1 MKKRLSILSIG
12 PGDPSLLNQAT
23 LDQLYAADP
32 LILRTDQHP
41 LVSWLDEKKIAF
53 TSLDD
58 LYDTSDDF
66 DSLCDRIAEAVWQCF
81 DKAKHPVY
89 AVPDPLTDR
98 SVDSIFACC
107 PENAAEI
114 IVIPGFSYAD
124 FYLSRCR
131 SLLNAGHFHVI
142 SAAEMLYSGW
152 NPAEAA
158 LVTEIDHPQL
168 AGNLKVFLSSLL
180 DDETEVFL
188 LQATGNPHKI
198 PLFELDR
205 QQKYDHMTA
214 LYIPA
219 SDYLQRTRYTMRD
232 LLMIM
237 DRLRAQDGCPWD
249 RSQTHA
255 SLQPFLVEEA
265 WECVDAINRQDYDH
279 LSEELGDLLFQI
291 VFHASIGKSFDEFT
305 MNDVI
310 SHICAKMIRRHPHV
324 FHESE
329 TETNVNDIAVS
340 WEKIKQNETG
350 HHTILSGLDD
360 VAVSLPSLKYAS
372 KSLKKLRRS
381 DAFIRNDQQIISDIS
396 AETAQIDPDSPHT
409 IQKSM
414 EHILIF
420 CCELCLNHN
429 IDPELILHHAVD
441 SFKTR
446 LKTAEKM
453 MKNDGKT
460 IEHLTFEEL
469 GVYLNHVEG
478 EIE

>member
-1 MKKRLSILSIG
+1 MKKRLNILSIG

-98 SVDSIFACC
+98 SVDSIYACC

-114 IVIPGFSYAD
+114 TVVPGFSYAD

-131 SLLNAGHFHVI
+131 GLLNAGHFHVI

-188 LQATGNPHKI
+188 LQATGQPRKI
-198 PLFELDR
+198 SLFEMDR
-205 QQKYDHMTA
+205 LKTYDHMTA
-214 LYIPA
+214 LFLPA
-219 SDYLQRTRYTMRD
+219 SDYLHRTRYTMQD

-237 DRLRAQDGCPWD
+237 DRLRSQDGCPWD
-249 RSQTHA
+249 RGQTHV
-255 SLQPFLVEEA
+255 SLQPYLVEEA

-291 VFHASIGKSFDEFT
+291 VFHASIGTSFDEFT

-324 FHESE
+324 FNVSGTES
-329 TETNVNDIAVS
+329 NANDIAVS
-340 WEKIKQNETG
+340 WEKIKQQETG
-350 HHTILSGLDD
+350 HDTFLSSLDD
-360 VAVSLPSLKYAS
+360 VASSLPSLKYAF
-372 KSLKKLRRS
+372 KTLKKLRRA
-381 DAFIRNDQQIISDIS
+381 DAFVRNDQQIIIDIA
-396 AETAQIDPDSPHT
+396 AETGQIGPDSMHT
-409 IQKSM
+409 M
-414 EHILIF
+414 EETIGHILF
-420 CCELCLNHN
+420 CCCELCLNHD
-429 IDPELILHHAVD
+429 IDPELILHQTVD
-441 SFKTR
+441 SLKKR
-446 LKTAEKM
+446 LKSLEKQ

-469 GVYLNHVEG
+469 GVYLKYVEG

>member
-1 MKKRLSILSIG
+1 MKKRLHILSIG

-32 LILRTDQHP
+32 LILRTDHHP
-41 LVSWLDEKKIAF
+41 LVSWLNEKKIAY

-66 DSLCDRIAEAVWQCF
+66 DTLCDRIAEAVWQYF
-81 DKAKHPVY
+81 GDAKHPVY
-89 AVPDPLTDR
+89 AAPDLLTDR
-98 SVDSIFACC
+98 SVDRIYACC
-107 PENAAEI
+107 PDNSAEI

-131 SLLNAGHFHVI
+131 SLLAAGNFHVI
-142 SAAEMLYSGW
+142 SAAEMLTSSW

-188 LQATGNPHKI
+188 LEANGNPRKI
-198 PLFELDR
+198 QLFEMDR
-205 QQKYDHMTA
+205 LKTYDHMTA
-214 LYIPA
+214 LYLPA
-219 SDYLQRTRYTMRD
+219 SDYLHRTCYTMRD

-237 DRLRAQDGCPWD
+237 DRLRAHDGCPWD
-249 RSQTHA
+249 REQTHA
-255 SLQPFLVEEA
+255 SLLPFLVEEA
-265 WECVDAINRQDYDH
+265 WECVDAINHQDYDH

-324 FHESE
+324 FNVSG
-329 TETNVNDIAVS
+329 TDNNVNDMADS
-340 WEKIKQNETG
+340 WEKIKQRETG
-350 HHTILSGLDD
+350 HHTFLSSLDD
-360 VAVSLPSLKYAS
+360 VAPSLPSLKYAS
-372 KSLKKLRRS
+372 KSLKKMRRAE
-381 DAFIRNDQQIISDIS
+381 AFIRNDQQIISDIVS
-396 AETAQIDPDSPHT
+396 EAGRTGSDSTHT
-409 IQKSM
+409 M
-414 EHILIF
+414 EKTIGHILF
-420 CCELCLNHN
+420 CCCELCLNHN
-429 IDPELILHHAVD
+429 IDPELILHQSVD
-441 SFKTR
+441 SLKNK
-446 LKTAEKM
+446 LKTMEKK

-469 GVYLNHVEG
+469 GVYLKYVEG